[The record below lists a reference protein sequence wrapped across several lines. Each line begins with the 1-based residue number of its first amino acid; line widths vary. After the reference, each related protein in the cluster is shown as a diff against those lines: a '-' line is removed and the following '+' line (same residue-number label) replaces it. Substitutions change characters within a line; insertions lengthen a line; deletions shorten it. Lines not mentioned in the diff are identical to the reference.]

1 MFTIISSK
9 DKTVFLVFFYRDNC
23 LGDNIHFLFHIIQ
36 NQNMYRT
43 SYLDTN
49 KFKYGRVVYEL

>member
-9 DKTVFLVFFYRDNC
+9 NKTVFLVFFIVIIF
-23 LGDNIHFLFHIIQ
+23 LSDNIHFLFHILNRNI
-36 NQNMYRT
+36 YRT
-43 SYLDTN
+43 SYFDTY